1 MESLFALLFVSALI
15 FLIGFVPIFFIV
27 AIIKNVYYNKLNK
40 RNKQHYSNNLNKRN
54 VAPQVKTEEEHRREL
69 KQIYPNTTFSW
80 ENPEIMYYDDKQ
92 NDQNANVPT
101 YAKKSLLSQY
111 ETKLYNILLELINCP
126 DFSNLTI
133 ISKIRLADLIESNNK
148 YSYSDFNKIKS
159 KHIDFAFCDKHT
171 LMPLLLIELDDN
183 SHNQYERRQ
192 RDDFVNQ
199 SLVQS
204 GYKVLRIK
212 NIDKERIKMQLYEI
226 INSNLPGVFYI

>member
-159 KHIDFAFCDKHT
+159 KHIDFALCDKHT

>member
-159 KHIDFAFCDKHT
+159 KHIDFALCDKHT

-226 INSNLPGVFYI
+226 INSNLPGAFYI